1 MLIHGRSRRARRK
14 SFRAGGRP
22 SDSDCEVAKSAVEP
36 VSCWL
41 RTATRD
47 LHAGGSAR
55 VFDKMSPRRYDLLCS
70 GQSSVPLAV
79 RRPIILLGMTAVAS
93 MSLSACGRNGA
104 LELPPGPANIQP
116 APAALS
122 WSPPGPVAADTSGA
136 GPAGIQPAPAALSGP
151 PAGPVAADASG
162 APPTQQDTIARTG
175 FDVHGNPAAT
185 PGQKKPF
192 FLDPL
197 LQ

>member
-1 MLIHGRSRRARRK
+1 V
-14 SFRAGGRP
+14 RAGGLRRRTRAFLRRLRGGQICRRASELLVTYYDARTSCRRVRKGFRQNVASAIRSAMLRP
-22 SDSDCEVAKSAVEP
+22 
-36 VSCWL
+36 
-41 RTATRD
+41 
-47 LHAGGSAR
+47 
-55 VFDKMSPRRYDLLCS
+55 VFV
-70 GQSSVPLAV
+70 GVPLAF
-79 RRPIILLGMTAVAS
+79 RRPIILLGMTAVAA
-93 MSLSACGRNGA
+93 MSLSACGRNGP
-104 LELPPGPANIQP
+104 LELPPGPASIQP

-122 WSPPGPVAADTSGA
+122 WPPPGPVAADTSGA
-136 GPAGIQPAPAALSGP
+136 GPAGVQPAPAALSGP
-151 PAGPVAADASG
+151 PPGPVAADASG

>member
-1 MLIHGRSRRARRK
+1 MKSEGYCDARTSCRRVRKGFRQNVASAIRSAML
-14 SFRAGGRP
+14 RP
-22 SDSDCEVAKSAVEP
+22 
-36 VSCWL
+36 
-41 RTATRD
+41 
-47 LHAGGSAR
+47 
-55 VFDKMSPRRYDLLCS
+55 VFV
-70 GQSSVPLAV
+70 GVPLAF
-79 RRPIILLGMTAVAS
+79 RRPIILLGMTAVAA

-104 LELPPGPANIQP
+104 LEL
-116 APAALS
+116 
-122 WSPPGPVAADTSGA
+122 GA
-136 GPAGIQPAPAALSGP
+136 GPACVQPAPAALSGP
-151 PAGPVAADASG
+151 PPGPVAADASG